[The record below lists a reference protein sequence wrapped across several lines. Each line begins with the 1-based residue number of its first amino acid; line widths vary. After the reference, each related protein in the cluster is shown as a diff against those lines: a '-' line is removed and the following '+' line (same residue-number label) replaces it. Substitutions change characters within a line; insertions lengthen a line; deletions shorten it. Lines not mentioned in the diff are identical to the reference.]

1 MPRPRKNTPLDI
13 DDSLDYKGLYEEA
26 AGTIQALQKELELA
40 NNNIQIM
47 QEDYNDALDKNRDMA
62 SRLHQ
67 MESRLEALEEMNDTE
82 VVVEDGHVVV
92 TLPELGAEVKTVL
105 GPKGTSRR
113 IREVCINGVVSE
125 YECGPKVKMPVEHAM
140 VLGAL

>member
-1 MPRPRKNTPLDI
+1 MPRPRKNTLLDI

-26 AGTIQALQKELELA
+26 AGTIQVLQKELELA

-47 QEDYNDALDKNRDMA
+47 QEDYNDALNKNRDMA

-82 VVVEDGHVVV
+82 VVVKDGYVIAN
-92 TLPELGAEVKTVL
+92 LPEIGAEVKTEL
-105 GPKGTSRR
+105 GPNGESRR
-113 IREVCINGVVSE
+113 IRDVCINGVVTV
-125 YECGPKVKMPVEHAM
+125 YQCGVPEEMPVEHAM
-140 VLGAL
+140 VLGVL